1 MSQIPAPLSSPSQAR
16 GAALAVSLI
25 LLVIITIVGLASIR
39 GTSMQEHMSANMYDR
54 ELAFQA
60 AETALRSAE
69 ALLAPGLAEPT
80 FTDTCINGFCTEPN
94 NAATW
99 ERIMNPTGA
108 WWRTDNT
115 ALGNLVTDAGRP
127 QFFIEDMGEWADPP
141 ECQQASP
148 VPPDCFAHRYRIS
161 AQYNGNAAGRS
172 NVLLQ
177 SNYRRQ

>member
-1 MSQIPAPLSSPSQAR
+1 MSQRIITPRPLRQVR

-54 ELAFQA
+54 GLAFQA
-60 AETALRSAE
+60 TETALRSAE
-69 ALLAPGLAEPT
+69 ALLVPGIPAPA
-80 FTDTCINGFCTEPN
+80 FTDACTNGFCTEPD
-94 NAATW
+94 AAGEW

-115 ALGNLVTDAGRP
+115 VLGTLVTDAGRP

-148 VPPDCFAHRYRIS
+148 VPPDCFAQRYRIS
-161 AQYNGNAAGRS
+161 AQYNAVGRS